1 MSNNRV
7 IGGFEDAIERGQS
20 AVTQA
25 AKQTVKDFAGSAK
38 GQLTGSAGQS
48 FASQIG
54 QSTDDH
60 GTSEAASGAS
70 SQNSGQPQKSD
81 EDRVKFLQ
89 DLYGKSDHG
98 GKSNNTHSDDSKTG
112 AIKQALGIS
121 ADPNAGKSPEELAKL
136 AALRNQLHAK
146 YYQELTTPKQ
156 REVSVTEKLE
166 REEQIERMDAFEKD
180 KKKPTAAI
188 NPTMKQG
195 TAESVVG
202 VSG

>member
-1 MSNNRV
+1 MSRNRIV
-7 IGGFEDAIERGQS
+7 GGFEDVIEKGQS

-38 GQLTGSAGQS
+38 GQITGGSSSLGAQSAGHSAGDQGTNEHG
-48 FASQIG
+48 AS
-54 QSTDDH
+54 
-60 GTSEAASGAS
+60 AS
-70 SQNSGQPQKSD
+70 SQNSGQSQKSD
-81 EDRVKFLQ
+81 EDRIKFLQ
-89 DLYGKSDHG
+89 DLYGKSNHG
-98 GKSNNTHSDDSKTG
+98 SNSNTSHSDDSKTG
-112 AIKQALGIS
+112 AIKQALGMPS
-121 ADPNAGKSPEELAKL
+121 DPNAGKTPEEIAKL

-156 REVSVTEKLE
+156 PEVSVTEKLE
-166 REEQIERMDAFEKD
+166 REEQIERMDAFEKQ
-180 KKKPTAAI
+180 KKKPTPI